1 MIRNTIECIKCYHVT
16 PPGQND
22 TFLTPLSAEISH
34 NLNRDGGGFLRVLRF
49 PPPIKLTAPI

>member
-34 NLNRDGGGFLRVLRF
+34 NLNRGPQGRL
-49 PPPIKLTAPI
+49 AYCC

>member
-22 TFLTPLSAEISH
+22 TFFTPLSAEISH
-34 NLNRDGGGFLRVLRF
+34 NLNRGPQGRL
-49 PPPIKLTAPI
+49 AYCC